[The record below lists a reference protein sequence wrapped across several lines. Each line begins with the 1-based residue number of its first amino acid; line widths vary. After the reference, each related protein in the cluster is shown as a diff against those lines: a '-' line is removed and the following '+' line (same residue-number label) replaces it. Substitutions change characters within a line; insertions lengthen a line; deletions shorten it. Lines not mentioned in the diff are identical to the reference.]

1 MALTTEQLLAK
12 VREVLK
18 QYKSYVVFGTAEV
31 ALEEKNQKLF
41 SSMKRWHSNSHIS
54 TDDWEF
60 SFNRIKHGLDVK
72 EKMRLPG
79 DLQKFLRSKFSQ
91 SGLKTRFSVCNIL
104 AFLEPIISR
113 LYKELLEKRD
123 LTEDEFGLNK
133 LPGQSMLPEE
143 LTFYERE
150 FLPYALFLTY
160 SQRHPNDDR
169 ESLMD
174 DIFST
179 GSGSVTPDLT
189 PEVTALC
196 ASCANNEGFPD
207 LGRKDIE
214 QFNIQILQQL
224 IKHNF
229 KVTYAEESSS
239 SDESIEYNS
248 FWFNPFSSDDCDSV
262 DSGAEAEDITDSI
275 KFKCSVCAK
284 EFSKEDF
291 LEFHEEWFHKTK
303 IATSVN
309 FVDEPEDLIL
319 TFHGD
324 DNDEEAPAKRRKGE
338 RKKSKKNIKKEG
350 AKKFLRFK
358 K

>member
-1 MALTTEQLLAK
+1 M
-12 VREVLK
+12 
-18 QYKSYVVFGTAEV
+18 
-31 ALEEKNQKLF
+31 
-41 SSMKRWHSNSHIS
+41 
-54 TDDWEF
+54 
-60 SFNRIKHGLDVK
+60 
-72 EKMRLPG
+72 
-79 DLQKFLRSKFSQ
+79 
-91 SGLKTRFSVCNIL
+91 
-104 AFLEPIISR
+104 
-113 LYKELLEKRD
+113 
-123 LTEDEFGLNK
+123 TEDEFGLNK

-160 SQRHPNDDR
+160 SQRHPNDER

-229 KVTYAEESSS
+229 KVTYAKESSS

-248 FWFNPFSSDDCDSV
+248 FWFNPFSSDDYDSV
-262 DSGAEAEDITDSI
+262 DTGAEAEDTTDGI
-275 KFKCSVCAK
+275 KFKCGVCAK

-324 DNDEEAPAKRRKGE
+324 DGDEEAPVKRRKGE
-338 RKKSKKNIKKEG
+338 IKKSKKNIKKG
-350 AKKFLRFK
+350 AKKSLRFK